1 MRLAVPQ
8 EFGTARATCR
18 SATFDGPWLSAML
31 PLAMRTTALIHL
43 TGLMQPNGGTGGF
56 RARGHRELVRESL
69 RAVPGSAGAT
79 HRRWS

>member
-1 MRLAVPQ
+1 
-8 EFGTARATCR
+8 
-18 SATFDGPWLSAML
+18 ML